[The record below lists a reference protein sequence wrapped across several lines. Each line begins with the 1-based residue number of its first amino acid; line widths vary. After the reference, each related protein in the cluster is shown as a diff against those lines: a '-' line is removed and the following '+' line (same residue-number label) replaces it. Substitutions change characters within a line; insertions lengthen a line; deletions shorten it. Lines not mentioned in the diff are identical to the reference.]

1 MPYISSMKNIITFIL
16 SFITLIGRGFDCL
29 IFIFIFVVF
38 FEIMGVFYGFDWY
51 GQAWS
56 ARSERFPITLI
67 YGYNF

>member
-1 MPYISSMKNIITFIL
+1 MLDGNFAD
-16 SFITLIGRGFDCL
+16 GRGFDCL
-29 IFIFIFVVF
+29 IFIFIFVAF